1 MSYMQVNVNWCPALG
16 TVLAN
21 EEIIDGKSERG
32 GHPVVR
38 QPLRYV
44 IWFIFTLVLIL
55 PYIYSQQHVILFLFM
70 YHFILLKWRQWVL
83 KITEYADRLEE
94 DLDGLQWP
102 EGMYGLSIVFCIPTW
117 YDVMYANPN
126 LILTLTLMW
135 RYSYITATMDW

>member
-55 PYIYSQQHVILFLFM
+55 PYIYTHNSMSLSLYYFKMKTMGFENNRVCRPARRRFRRSTVARGYVWSIYCIL
-70 YHFILLKWRQWVL
+70 Y
-83 KITEYADRLEE
+83 
-94 DLDGLQWP
+94 
-102 EGMYGLSIVFCIPTW
+102 S
-117 YDVMYANPN
+117 DVM
-126 LILTLTLMW
+126 
-135 RYSYITATMDW
+135 